1 LVLVAIGVHFG
12 LIKASDMIALNL
24 KGEVVG
30 SNRSRP
36 ANGAGFLI
44 HSEIHKARPDVV
56 AICHAHTVYGKAW
69 SAFGRPIEMLTQDA
83 CKFYNSHA
91 VYNSFGGVV
100 FAAEEGA
107 QIAKALGPTNIAAIL
122 QNHGLLTVGQ
132 TVDEA
137 AWLFSSLEHACQG
150 QLLAEAASQGGQI
163 PKVLISHEEAE
174 YTRRMDDAETA
185 YQEFQVYIDWE
196 DYHTKGDFRN

>member
-1 LVLVAIGVHFG
+1 
-12 LIKASDMIALNL
+12 MIALNL

-30 SNRSRP
+30 GNRSRP

-122 QNHGLLTVGQ
+122 QNHGLLTVGK

-150 QLLAEAASQGGQI
+150 QLLAEADRFRRCSFPTKRQSI
-163 PKVLISHEEAE
+163 PAGWTMPRLPIKNSRSTSTGRI
-174 YTRRMDDAETA
+174 TIRRETFGT
-185 YQEFQVYIDWE
+185 E
-196 DYHTKGDFRN
+196 